1 MDRGID
7 IDRETTNIQRG
18 THVDETSYSDARSSF
33 MIDNRIQIDV
43 LDSGDIMEVKVSSA
57 LEKPARMQLLFYL
70 WYLREIYD
78 IQKDGVLAYPT
89 ERTREQVVLDDSATV
104 EVESTVAG
112 ILDVVNRDQPPELEK
127 KPYCDSCLY
136 QDLCWM

>member
-57 LEKPARMQLLFYL
+57 RKPARMQLLFYL
-70 WYLREIYD
+70 WYLR
-78 IQKDGVLAYPT
+78 
-89 ERTREQVVLDDSATV
+89 
-104 EVESTVAG
+104 
-112 ILDVVNRDQPPELEK
+112 
-127 KPYCDSCLY
+127 
-136 QDLCWM
+136 DL